1 MIYSAMM
8 LSLSCLVSVSASV
21 SAYIVPPAEL
31 RPSVYHGWAHKHWVW
46 NHNSNNNQDS
56 TLELVQGYLDHDIPV
71 GAVDIDS
78 MWETQFNNFEPNTDL
93 FPDMASMISKLH
105 DMDIRVI
112 TWATSMI
119 NVENPDFDMCVE
131 KNYLVRDAFGVARP
145 LGWWHGDGCLLD
157 YSNPEAVAWW
167 HTKMDT
173 ILDMGVDG
181 FKTDGTDPYI
191 LEYIIFSGS
200 ALGYQNV
207 SLTYRDYANAY
218 YRDFFTYTREH
229 RGEDGLIM
237 SRPVDCQL
245 DTVASLCTP
254 FSPRDVMLSGWVGDD
269 DATFNG
275 LRGCMRKV
283 IFSAWDGYAN
293 FGCDI
298 GGYRGGDDTK
308 DKELFVRWSQYGA
321 FLPLMENG
329 GGGEH
334 RPWMYDEETTN
345 IYRSFVNE
353 HYRLIPYLLT
363 NGMDAYDSDGN
374 STVIIPVAA
383 RAESTPNYRLT
394 QPSTYSYL
402 LGESLI
408 VHPVAFNAV
417 ESESREGGSLVEM
430 VFPKEG
436 SDGEVGVWVDW
447 WAPHDATLAVNVPG
461 GAEYRTHRRVALDT
475 YAVYARRGTILPL
488 FASSSDETTL
498 FTWLSPYEGSEAETY
513 VREPA
518 SAGPGLIGGLSLSN
532 GGVLSGYVSA
542 HESKPHGGYGWVV
555 TAVTEPDVVT
565 FTGADVAT
573 CQHNYDGDT
582 STLTLT
588 CSDGSAGL
596 RFEATGVRSNF

>member
-1 MIYSAMM
+1 
-8 LSLSCLVSVSASV
+8 
-21 SAYIVPPAEL
+21 
-31 RPSVYHGWAHKHWVW
+31 
-46 NHNSNNNQDS
+46 
-56 TLELVQGYLDHDIPV
+56 
-71 GAVDIDS
+71 
-78 MWETQFNNFEPNTDL
+78 
-93 FPDMASMISKLH
+93 
-105 DMDIRVI
+105 
-112 TWATSMI
+112 
-119 NVENPDFDMCVE
+119 
-131 KNYLVRDAFGVARP
+131 
-145 LGWWHGDGCLLD
+145 
-157 YSNPEAVAWW
+157 
-167 HTKMDT
+167 
-173 ILDMGVDG
+173 
-181 FKTDGTDPYI
+181 
-191 LEYIIFSGS
+191 
-200 ALGYQNV
+200 
-207 SLTYRDYANAY
+207 
-218 YRDFFTYTREH
+218 
-229 RGEDGLIM
+229 
-237 SRPVDCQL
+237 
-245 DTVASLCTP
+245 
-254 FSPRDVMLSGWVGDD
+254 
-269 DATFNG
+269 
-275 LRGCMRKV
+275 
-283 IFSAWDGYAN
+283 
-293 FGCDI
+293 
-298 GGYRGGDDTK
+298 
-308 DKELFVRWSQYGA
+308 VRWSQYGA